1 MVDYPLYRV
10 CVRHKGRP
18 RYYSM
23 DLRFTDVNEWGLAM
37 LNGCKNI
44 AIKNGINPGL
54 V

>member
-23 DLRFTDVNEWGLAM
+23 DLRFTDVNESRLVMMNAS
-37 LNGCKNI
+37 KVI
-44 AIKNGINPGL
+44 VIKNQINPGL